1 MYFDLA
7 IEAYSEPRR
16 KFKIE
21 GFAKLIN
28 GFYPLLI
35 CPKGSILDVWQ
46 GSEYVSE
53 QRKWNKIET
62 RMNMVL
68 LTLNLPEKLELKLGP
83 KIDLRYWVHR
93 D

>member
-28 GFYPLLI
+28 GFYPLPI
-35 CPKGSILDVWQ
+35 CPKDSILDVWQ

-53 QRKWNKIET
+53 QRK
-62 RMNMVL
+62 
-68 LTLNLPEKLELKLGP
+68 
-83 KIDLRYWVHR
+83 
-93 D
+93 